1 MSLSACHAGIGPAT
15 ADMKTRS
22 TALRQQGY
30 RDLAFAV
37 ATALLA
43 LGSDGSGIALLGC
56 VLAAWLA
63 FRGHLFVQH
72 SDPLSDSE
80 RRELERLRGG
90 SRTVRQALDA
100 LKATGA
106 EPVRFDLLK
115 CRQLARLEA
124 KAG

>member
-1 MSLSACHAGIGPAT
+1 MT
-15 ADMKTRS
+15 TRS
-22 TALRQQGY
+22 TALRRQGY

-43 LGSDGSGIALLGC
+43 VGSDASGMALLGC
-56 VLAAWLA
+56 ALAAWLA

-72 SDPLSDSE
+72 SDPLSEVE

-90 SRTVRQALDA
+90 SRAVRQALDA
-100 LKATGA
+100 LKAAGA

-124 KAG
+124 RTGSA